1 MYLLESITAVSGSP
15 VWRTCIKASN
25 YWKRDRET
33 QTPVTVCLLHKS
45 NLTVLAWV
53 SLWSLKV
60 VFLRFY
66 GKVLL
71 KRTCFVV
78 FNTSECP
85 KRVYTVSFSDF
96 SRTSG
101 AGGNVTPI

>member
-1 MYLLESITAVSGSP
+1 MEG
-15 VWRTCIKASN
+15 RTCK
-25 YWKRDRET
+25 
-33 QTPVTVCLLHKS
+33 PVIGKEIAKPKHLLLLHKS

-53 SLWSLKV
+53 SPWSLKV

-85 KRVYTVSFSDF
+85 KRVYSVSFSDF